1 MTAERQ
7 GLLLVGCGKMGGAM
21 LSGWLSGGEK
31 GPFVIV
37 EPNAA
42 ALSAFAGKPDV
53 AIVAAA
59 GAIDPGFKPA
69 IVVIAVKPQMMAKAL
84 PAYRGYAAP
93 GTVFLSIAA
102 GTTIANFTSALGPDA
117 RIVRAM
123 PNTPAQI
130 GRGASVAC
138 AGPGVSADQR
148 AACERLLR
156 AVGSVGWVEDEK
168 LIDSV
173 TAVSGSGPAYV
184 FLLVEC
190 LAQAGREAGLPV
202 ELAMKLARA
211 TIEGAGEL
219 LHQSPESPSTLRQN
233 VTSPNGTTAAALAV
247 LMAPDGLQ
255 PLLSKAVAAAARR
268 SRELAG

>member
-1 MTAERQ
+1 MSAERQ

-21 LSGWLSGGEK
+21 LSGWLAGGEK
-31 GPFVIV
+31 GPFIIV
-37 EPNAA
+37 EPNAGA
-42 ALSAFAGKPDV
+42 VSAFAGKPGV
-53 AIVAAA
+53 TIVAEAA
-59 GAIDPGFKPA
+59 AIDPAFKPE
-69 IVVIAVKPQMMAKAL
+69 IVVVAVKPQMMTKAL
-84 PAYRGYAAP
+84 PVLRRFAGP

-102 GTTIANFTSALGPDA
+102 GTTIANFTDHLGPEA
-117 RIVRAM
+117 LIVRAM
-123 PNTPAQI
+123 PNTPAQV
-130 GRGASVAC
+130 GRGASVGC
-138 AGPGVSADQR
+138 AGPRVSADQR

-156 AVGSVGWVEDEK
+156 AVGSVGWVEDER

-190 LAQAGREAGLPV
+190 LAQAGREAGLPD

-219 LHQSPESPSTLRQN
+219 LHQSPEPPATLRQN

-255 PLLSKAVAAAARR
+255 PLMTKAVAAAAKR